1 MIKKL
6 DFFKIDQLLVLWCNQ
21 YLNNFQKSVI
31 MAGLP
36 INSTEQLQLENK
48 NLKMQVENLEL
59 KLENQK
65 FKHEEALR
73 TLKAEISNDGKLNG
87 NGKRK
92 PNQSREEN
100 VEVIVKRKKEV
111 ELPVSERAK
120 DFGGN

>member
-1 MIKKL
+1 
-6 DFFKIDQLLVLWCNQ
+6 
-21 YLNNFQKSVI
+21 